1 MLSSLIWGG
10 VKEEQQDHQKS
21 GQPEV
26 HEISDD
32 DADDKANDEEAA
44 DEDEEQRYT
53 AAQKGKG
60 RASRVGRTSGSK
72 MHRKLTDRTAGLAKA
87 DQEFY

>member
-10 VKEEQQDHQKS
+10 SKEEQQS
-21 GQPEV
+21 SQPEV

-32 DADDKANDEEAA
+32 DDADQANDEEAE
-44 DEDEEQRYT
+44 DDQDEEQRYT

-60 RASRVGRTSGSK
+60 RAVKVGRTSRSK
-72 MHRKLTDRTAGLAKA
+72 IPELTRYLTAGLAKA
-87 DQEFY
+87 D